1 MARLRTGV
9 AFAAALLVVA
19 LTGPGAVRDA
29 PAAEQLCRVS
39 KLSQPIPGR
48 PSFNF
53 GNARIAVGL
62 PRGARF
68 LAVPDGRP
76 GDAFIQEDGWV
87 RAKLGWFSARG
98 APTVTGRRVD
108 GTDGR
113 LRAEIGPLSNGAG
126 SGLFYPSL
134 LYFPAFGCWR
144 ISATAGGA
152 HLSAV
157 VIVARST
164 HRG

>member
-1 MARLRTGV
+1 M
-9 AFAAALLVVA
+9 
-19 LTGPGAVRDA
+19 
-29 PAAEQLCRVS
+29 
-39 KLSQPIPGR
+39 
-48 PSFNF
+48 
-53 GNARIAVGL
+53 
-62 PRGARF
+62 GARF
-68 LAVPDGRP
+68 LAVPEGKA
-76 GDAFIQEDGWV
+76 GDAFIQKNGWV
-87 RAKLGWFSARG
+87 RAKLGWFSASG
-98 APTVTGRRVD
+98 APTVTGSRVG
-108 GTDGR
+108 GTGRR
-113 LRAEIGPLSNGAG
+113 LRAEVGPLSNAAG